1 MGIIA
6 WIVLGLIAG
15 FIARWIVPGEGP
27 GGVLGDI
34 VVGILGAII
43 GGWIYGLFSHV
54 GITGFNV
61 PSIVCA
67 IIGAVVLLFLIRAV
81 RGRPAT

>member
-27 GGVLGDI
+27 GGILGDI

-54 GITGFNV
+54 GVTGFNL

-67 IIGAVVLLFLIRAV
+67 VIGAIVLLFVIRTV